1 MPSTWKMPSVGRPA
15 NGSTSLATVRDV
27 SADYPLTPHLNA
39 TAYYAHASGS
49 GTIATIY
56 PVDHNA
62 QLAYLEL
69 TVHF

>member
-15 NGSTSLATVRDV
+15 NGSTSLATVWDV